1 MAPELI
7 LPLSD
12 HFPGRITYRGNG
24 YFASIKAKFE
34 AFNLTQKVKE
44 TPFGVFWNASELKF
58 SRVIVHQLLLRKK
71 KVSEAKND
79 EVWFYVG
86 KTEASFGRSEFGL
99 ITGLKMSSGPLSEEL
114 TAQCDSDR
122 ILRDYLNNSKRVTFK
137 TLWLAFEACD
147 VDDDVYKLGLCA
159 FVEGVLLSRAEGVYI
174 WTDMLKLVENEE
186 KFFEYPWGLLSYQ
199 KLLSSTTKNMQ
210 QLRQNYMDKNDKTK
224 KKHKKEKKVT
234 QPEAKYNV
242 YGYAPALQYWAF
254 EAMQVL
260 GKKYGQCK
268 GTRFPRMLNWS
279 TPDTV
284 TKHDV
289 KQADVAALFEKRM
302 VVLQILY
309 PRNWEVDYWKDNC
322 EGEVP
327 TVEMGLDEVEE
338 TQAGAQDSTA
348 FETQAQ
354 RVAEYVERSK
364 IIPPSPPKETADAST
379 SATVPPTPA
388 TVPPSSAPPND
399 SDYLL
404 LAKRLE
410 KVEAQQLAI
419 LTAQT
424 EMKADFKRSQKE
436 MKNLIMDQI
445 ATVIS
450 LLQKQPSEP
459 TQPSGPAQQSD
470 PTHPSDT
477 AEPLQTD
484 VEELQG
490 PPDGVEF
497 CRLRRKRKSIFLNDY
512 TAGKKKQR
520 HGPVVVDT
528 LKPADP
534 RLLKFF
540 EKWITYARDNG
551 RPRDVHTGEATRSWF
566 VKLMVLNEWLD
577 DAQIDAMAH
586 LLRRRRT
593 LYPEVYTRKGVVLDT
608 SAPQFFSMYWNMY
621 EGDKS
626 KMKWDEG
633 VMNYVQG
640 IPHRYLP
647 CWENQEYIYF
657 ALHLPKERHWVA
669 IEVDI
674 ENWEIIVYDSDIGG
688 TVEARMESYLK
699 PYSELFANLIR
710 ASGYFPY
717 NNYVHPVELGDL
729 SQLLPLHYRLVTS
742 EVAPQ
747 TNSSGNCGMYAME
760 HIEHFMLERSLEHVH
775 DDNMLT
781 FRHRWCVDLFYQNL
795 TW

>member
-7 LPLSD
+7 LPVSE
-12 HFPGRITYRGNG
+12 HFLGRITYRGNG

-44 TPFGVFWNASELKF
+44 TPFGVFWNASDLKF
-58 SRVIVHQLLLRKK
+58 SGVIVHQLLLRKK

-86 KTEASFGRSEFGL
+86 KTEARFGRSEFGL
-99 ITGLKMSSGPLSEEL
+99 ITGLKMSGGPSSEEL

-147 VDDDVYKLGLCA
+147 VADDVYKLGLCA

-186 KFFEYPWGLLSYQ
+186 KFFEYPWGLLSHQ

-338 TQAGAQDSTA
+338 TQVGAQDSTA

-379 SATVPPTPA
+379 SATVPPTPT
-388 TVPPSSAPPND
+388 TVPPSSTPPND

-410 KVEAQQLAI
+410 KVEAQQIAI

-450 LLQKQPSEP
+450 LLRATFGADTTIRAGTAIRPHTSIRHGRAI
-459 TQPSGPAQQSD
+459 TDG
-470 PTHPSDT
+470 HPSPPTYDDDDDVYPEDWQPDVCDVPSTPANAIVISLGDT
-477 AEPLQTD
+477 ESQD

-497 CRLRRKRKSIFLNDY
+497 CRLRRKRKPVFLNDY
-512 TAGKKKQR
+512 TVGKKKQR

-534 RLLKFF
+534 RLLNFF
-540 EKWITYARDNG
+540 QKWITYARDNG

-577 DAQIDAMAH
+577 DDQIDAMAH

-608 SAPQFFSMYWNMY
+608 SAPQFFSMFWNMY

-633 VMNYVQG
+633 VMSYVQG
-640 IPHRYLP
+640 ILHRYLP
-647 CWENQEYIYF
+647 CWEKQKYIYF
-657 ALHLPKERHWVA
+657 VLHLPKERHWVA
-669 IEVDI
+669 VEVDI
-674 ENWEIIVYDSDIGG
+674 ENWEIIVYDSDIGA
-688 TVEARMESYLK
+688 TVEAAMESYLK

-710 ASGYFPY
+710 DSGYFQY

-729 SQLLPLHYRLVTS
+729 S
-742 EVAPQ
+742 
-747 TNSSGNCGMYAME
+747 
-760 HIEHFMLERSLEHVH
+760 
-775 DDNMLT
+775 
-781 FRHRWCVDLFYQNL
+781 
-795 TW
+795 